1 MPTAN
6 GSIASQQ
13 VLIAAREL
21 DYSAV
26 PAAAQTWVNK
36 HLIYTHGYGFTLI
49 SVNTARESGLPNY
62 LVQGIEPVTI
72 DPRIQNHI
80 PIGKP
85 RIYYGEMTDTY
96 VMTQTQV
103 KELDYPSGSDNV
115 YNTYDGRGGIGIGN
129 FWQRL
134 TLGKHLRDWRMIL
147 TAEITPQ
154 TKVLFRRN
162 INQRVRA
169 IAPFLHYDSNPYLVV
184 ADTQGKQWQIH
195 YKKP

>member
-1 MPTAN
+1 LPTAN

-26 PAAAQTWVNK
+26 PAAAQAWVNK

-134 TLGKHLRDWRMIL
+134 TLGKHLRD
-147 TAEITPQ
+147 
-154 TKVLFRRN
+154 
-162 INQRVRA
+162 
-169 IAPFLHYDSNPYLVV
+169 
-184 ADTQGKQWQIH
+184 
-195 YKKP
+195 